1 VRARGIEAWPAE
13 LTAGIRAERRL
24 GRDVLCYAD
33 RPAGLTALFARAV
46 ERAPD
51 REAVVDARERLT
63 WRAAHDRVRRL
74 AGGLA
79 RLGVRPGDRVA
90 ALLPN
95 GAPFCLATF
104 AALELGA
111 LLVPL
116 STKLRREE
124 LRFLLGDA
132 VPRVLLADA
141 AFYEEVEPLRAA
153 LPGTVYVLA
162 GAGWAPGTLSL
173 DDLLDGP
180 PWTGAAPA
188 GAAADDAPA
197 FLLYTSGTTGRPKGA
212 LATHGNVVHSC
223 LTFERLYGLRDGER
237 SLVVVPL
244 VHVTGLIAQLCAMTA
259 VAGAVVLMPR
269 FDAGEALRLLA
280 AEGAT
285 HLVAAPTVYVM
296 LMARPD
302 YRAAALPRL
311 RILGYGGAPIAS
323 DTVRALREWL
333 PGARLH
339 NTYGLTETA
348 SPATCLADAD
358 ALARIDTV
366 GRPVP
371 VGECRTVDP
380 ASGRD
385 AGAGAVGELWVRG
398 PMVVAGYWENPAAT
412 AAAIVEDGWLRT
424 GDLATIDADGYVTI
438 RDRIKDMINRGGEKV
453 YCVEVEEAL
462 CAHPGVLEAAVV
474 GLPDPVYGERVKA
487 CVVARPGTRLDAD
500 DVRAW
505 VRARLAR
512 FKAPEVVEIVDALPR
527 NPNGK
532 VMKALLRR
540 PA

>member
-1 VRARGIEAWPAE
+1 MRARGLEAWPAD
-13 LTAGIRAERRL
+13 LTAGIHAERHL

-33 RPAGLTALFARAV
+33 RPAGLTALLARAV

-51 REAVVDARERLT
+51 REAVADASDRLT
-63 WRAAHDRVRRL
+63 WRELHGRVRRL
-74 AGGLA
+74 SAGLA
-79 RLGVRPGDRVA
+79 RVGVKPGDRVA
-90 ALLPN
+90 TLLPN
-95 GAPFCLATF
+95 GAPFCLAMF

-111 LLVPL
+111 LAVPL

-132 VPRVLLADA
+132 APRVLVADP
-141 AFYEEVEPLRAA
+141 AFYGEVEPLRAE
-153 LPGTVYVLA
+153 LPDAVHVLA
-162 GAGWAPGTLSL
+162 GAGRAPGTLSL
-173 DDLLDGP
+173 DDLL
-180 PWTGAAPA
+180 A
-188 GAAADDAPA
+188 GAPWSGTPPLGATAADAPA
-197 FLLYTSGTTGRPKGA
+197 LILYTSGTTGRPKGA
-212 LATHGNVVHSC
+212 IATHGNVVHSC

-244 VHVTGLIAQLCAMTA
+244 FHVTGLIAQLCAMAT
-259 VAGAVVLMPR
+259 VAGTVVLMPR

-280 AEGAT
+280 AEGIT

-302 YRAAALPRL
+302 YQTVPLPRL
-311 RILGYGGAPIAS
+311 RILGYGGAPMAS
-323 DTVRALREWL
+323 DTVRGLREWL

-339 NTYGLTETA
+339 NTYGLTETT

-358 ALARIDTV
+358 ALARIETV

-371 VGECRTVDP
+371 VGECRTMEQ
-380 ASGRD
+380 ASGREAA
-385 AGAGAVGELWVRG
+385 AGEVGELWVRG
-398 PMVVAGYWENPAAT
+398 PMVVAGYWGNPAAT

-424 GDLATIDADGYVTI
+424 GDLATIDAEGYVAI

-453 YCVEVEEAL
+453 YCVEVEEVL

-474 GLPDPVYGERVKA
+474 GVPDPVYGERVKA

-500 DVRAW
+500 DIRAW
-505 VRARLAR
+505 ARTRLAR
-512 FKAPEVVEIVDALPR
+512 FKVPEVLEILDTLPR

-540 PA
+540 SP